1 MAETCPP
8 VQDVKL
14 QGVER
19 GEESCIDQLQSWFAN
34 LNKAITPS
42 EIVMGRADRLFSAC
56 LLLVDGVSDGLVF
69 ADLVLSKQWPVLG
82 GALAA
87 AVLIP
92 QVLTFGMLYAIEMNR
107 LRDAWQVLLFPVLGF
122 GAYFGLDLPPILQ
135 QTALAM
141 TCVPLPAVN
150 LFWGCTGGQ
159 LPWKSAGVCWEL
171 TAGLMGG
178 PCSATLT
185 LYACFLTRSPPSVMF
200 LVSIISSFTST
211 SRAADMFSNFGTERK
226 LLEHVVGPLKQ
237 VPDVVPRIVFLA
249 TLAFLTRPMGD
260 GRSDDLK
267 SSKHYFMCIVLLAE
281 LVFNAAFLSAVS
293 PMPRVFWLLLS
304 AFLVIT
310 HPPES
315 LPVLARTRSAHRAWR
330 ACRSAVLVGAA
341 MVVQTAWRQ
350 CQGHEDRLEL
360 LATTYMPF
368 MIVMAVLGSIT
379 LPRSLDLFPRNT
391 QSAKEE
397 KAQVAEA
404 FDRATEDNDG
414 ILAVVLMQVGGAEV
428 RAPQGVPFGLVSAFN
443 ASEAMAR
450 IQYQWVEQKESR
462 AAQAWT
468 ECLTVGDVVPP
479 STPEERWNAFDGLKR
494 SLTSAKQVS
503 LDDRSHALKTQVLL
517 AEAKISTLC
526 VNLDTFPVEVFAAFR
541 ISGAEVRLTAHRSRI
556 MDFLPAILGSTIAFD
571 LSGNNIGDEGACTLS
586 QALAVNKT
594 LLHIELPNN
603 NIGDEGAGA
612 LADALRVNQALQH
625 MNLHSNNIGDEGAGK
640 LADALAVNKTLQQ
653 IDLHNNPLTESA
665 KKVVHSV
672 QTSAKMLV

>member
-293 PMPRVFWLLLS
+293 PMPKVFWLLLS
-304 AFLVIT
+304 AVMVIT
-310 HPPES
+310 HPPEF
-315 LPVLARTRSAHRAWR
+315 LPALARSRNAHRTSRVWM
-330 ACRSAVLVGAA
+330 SAVLAGAA
-341 MVVQTAWRQ
+341 TLIQTAWRQ
-350 CQGHEDRLEL
+350 CK
-360 LATTYMPF
+360 
-368 MIVMAVLGSIT
+368 S
-379 LPRSLDLFPRNT
+379 
-391 QSAKEE
+391 
-397 KAQVAEA
+397 
-404 FDRATEDNDG
+404 
-414 ILAVVLMQVGGAEV
+414 
-428 RAPQGVPFGLVSAFN
+428 VS
-443 ASEAMAR
+443 R
-450 IQYQWVEQKESR
+450 
-462 AAQAWT
+462 
-468 ECLTVGDVVPP
+468 
-479 STPEERWNAFDGLKR
+479 
-494 SLTSAKQVS
+494 
-503 LDDRSHALKTQVLL
+503 
-517 AEAKISTLC
+517 
-526 VNLDTFPVEVFAAFR
+526 
-541 ISGAEVRLTAHRSRI
+541 
-556 MDFLPAILGSTIAFD
+556 
-571 LSGNNIGDEGACTLS
+571 
-586 QALAVNKT
+586 
-594 LLHIELPNN
+594 
-603 NIGDEGAGA
+603 GAG
-612 LADALRVNQALQH
+612 
-625 MNLHSNNIGDEGAGK
+625 SW
-640 LADALAVNKTLQQ
+640 
-653 IDLHNNPLTESA
+653 
-665 KKVVHSV
+665 
-672 QTSAKMLV
+672 